1 VHYRETTKKTK
12 KRRAIDVTCC
22 LPVTTL
28 PLIKL
33 LVTSKNNYPSPVF
46 TGLTYIVVSDPQQP

>member
-12 KRRAIDVTCC
+12 KRRANDVTCC

-28 PLIKL
+28 PLIKVR
-33 LVTSKNNYPSPVF
+33 VTSRNNYLSPVF
-46 TGLTYIVVSDPQQP
+46 TGLTYLFVSDPQQS